1 MTNQSTIWWSI
12 IAVASGAILGSALAL
27 AIGFGNSSQLS
38 LANVTGDSNFAPF
51 EQSWPDVVD
60 AYALNSKG
68 ETLGILGQTLT
79 SDPNAYPDLFAAV
92 AMNGREG
99 WVYFEEAVGKP
110 ATTLEEA
117 RNMPDPVDKTV
128 NVYDVDG
135 NVIGE
140 YRTSNG

>member
-1 MTNQSTIWWSI
+1 MINRSTILWS
-12 IAVASGAILGSALAL
+12 SGALVSGAVLGSALAL
-27 AIGFGNSSQLS
+27 IIGFGNSSQSSIASES
-38 LANVTGDSNFAPF
+38 LDQNVELA
-51 EQSWPDVVD
+51 EKLWPDVVD
-60 AYALNSKG
+60 EYPVNSRG

-92 AMNGREG
+92 ATNGKEG

-117 RNMPDPVDKTV
+117 RNMPAPVDKTV
-128 NVYDVDG
+128 NVYDLNG